1 MPSLALDELDATL
14 GQRLKSLRLAKNLDQ
29 IAPAQRAA
37 IGVSALK
44 NLENGRGF
52 TLHSLVSVVRALA
65 DALPDD
71 FGNALINRYMAAKG
85 APAAAVPPLHRLAY
99 MGHRAM
105 GGLAFKPVR
114 GPATHKP
121 MAIEW
126 AIWWRKPAKPLPATS
141 VTTTT
146 PALRASPCRPA
157 DC

>member
-1 MPSLALDELDATL
+1 MPSLALDELDAAL

-85 APAAAVPPLHRLAY
+85 VPAAAVTPLHPAGLHGPPGNGRARLQARPRP
-99 MGHRAM
+99 GH
-105 GGLAFKPVR
+105 
-114 GPATHKP
+114 TQ
-121 MAIEW
+121 
-126 AIWWRKPAKPLPATS
+126 
-141 VTTTT
+141 
-146 PALRASPCRPA
+146 A
-157 DC
+157 DGH